1 MNNLTELH
9 SSRTNFASSATRWA
23 FRTPVFIA
31 LTLTAF
37 TFANSAAA
45 QVSGKVDFGATKV
58 PAVQNPLTVI
68 RSSPAAAPA
77 AFLQDAL
84 SKMGAQTN
92 KIAPLANSPLFADRG
107 KNIPAST
114 IGLIENG
121 QLRAYWDE
129 KSGEAEIFPLFD
141 GKNAVT
147 GDDSSAAVQQK
158 VDLAARTAQ
167 QIFARADVIPHDA
180 TQFTVG
186 APRPVMGAN
195 ATRSGDNGTV
205 NEAPAALYLTYVAVQ
220 RKVDG
225 LPVYG
230 PGSNASLAMG
240 NDGSVQGF
248 VKRWNVGVA
257 GGTVN
262 ETRTPDEVKSEILK
276 QLQPLTA
283 SANVTVLSI
292 EVAYYDDQ
300 GDTIQPVY
308 RITAQVHYLQHAA
321 PGVKAGKVSN
331 DTFIVRYLP
340 IGANVLA
347 VAAGDAQP
355 TVAEKPNGPF
365 VVPPDDPT
373 VGRYVVRNDDPGW
386 VASANGFWSNVT
398 SSPNGGLFSNLQY
411 FWAYP
416 FEFNTS
422 ELSYVNSVNVALN
435 EVHGNWW
442 YFTTYQDWGDGV
454 DLTAIPAADGF
465 GSAAGG
471 QLNYWILHSCE
482 VVPSAIDAP
491 CSTDSRSWSTPWFNI
506 FRGLHTVV
514 GYRTIM
520 YINDGVTSPFGLN
533 IEKGAAVISAWFNA
547 ANSASDYS
555 GRPTATAHCG
565 NAPPMGRP
573 SAVTVCG
580 HSNDTIFNEAALPA
594 ASCLTNFWQPN

>member
-1 MNNLTELH
+1 MKNFADFH
-9 SSRTNFASSATRWA
+9 SSRTRFTSPAKRWA
-23 FRTPVFIA
+23 FRTPIFVA

-37 TFANSAAA
+37 TFTNTSAA
-45 QVSGKVDFGATKV
+45 QVSGTVDFGTSKV

-68 RSSPAAAPA
+68 RSSPQAAPA

-84 SKMGAQTN
+84 SKMGAPTN
-92 KIAPLANSPLFADRG
+92 KIGPLANSPLFADRA
-107 KNIPAST
+107 KNIPEST
-114 IGLIENG
+114 MGLVDNG

-141 GKNAVT
+141 SKAAFPGAGT
-147 GDDSSAAVQQK
+147 AAAVQQK
-158 VDLAARTAQ
+158 VDLALSTAQ
-167 QIFARADVIPHDA
+167 QVFARADVIPHDA
-180 TQFTVG
+180 TQFSVG
-186 APRPVMGAN
+186 APRPVMGAD
-195 ATRSGDNGTV
+195 ATKSSDTGTV
-205 NEAPAALYLTYVAVQ
+205 SEAPSALYLTYVALQ

-225 LPVYG
+225 FAVYG
-230 PGSNASLAMG
+230 PGSNASLAIG

-248 VKRWNVGVA
+248 VKRWNVGAV
-257 GGTVN
+257 GGTVK
-262 ETRTPDEVKSEILK
+262 ETRTPEEVKSEILK

-283 SANVTVLSI
+283 SANVTVRSI

-308 RITAQVHYLQHAA
+308 RITAQVHYLPHAV
-321 PGVKAGKVSN
+321 PGVKPSKLSN
-331 DTFIVRYLP
+331 DEFIVRYLP
-340 IGANVLA
+340 IGADTFG
-347 VAAGDAQP
+347 VAAGTQP
-355 TVAEKPNGPF
+355 SNSDKPNGP
-365 VVPPDDPT
+365 VIIPPDDPT

-386 VASANGFWSNVT
+386 VASANGFWNNIS

-416 FEFNTS
+416 YDFTTS

-435 EVHGNWW
+435 EVHGDWW

-454 DLTAIPAADGF
+454 DLTAITASDGY
-465 GSAAGG
+465 GPAAGG
-471 QLNYWILHSCE
+471 KLEYWILHSCE
-482 VVPSAIDAP
+482 VIPSAIDAP

-520 YINDGVTSPFGLN
+520 YIDDGVTSPFALN

-547 ANSASDYS
+547 ANSAPDYA
-555 GRPTATAHCG
+555 GKPTAIGHCG
-565 NAPPMGRP
+565 TALPMGRP

-580 HSNDTIFNEAALPA
+580 HSNDTIFNETALPA